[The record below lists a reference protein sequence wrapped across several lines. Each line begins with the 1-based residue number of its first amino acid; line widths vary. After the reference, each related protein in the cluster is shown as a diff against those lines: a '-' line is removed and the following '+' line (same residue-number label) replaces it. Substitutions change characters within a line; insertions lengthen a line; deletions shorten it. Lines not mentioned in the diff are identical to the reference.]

1 MNENMTAI
9 ATFKKNWLN
18 ILIREFINLGIINLY
33 LASSFSI
40 LVTLNSLAL
49 VKYGIDG
56 FNYGITIM
64 GALVLGKVILLS
76 EKVPIVERYEDK
88 PLIISVGYKSILFT
102 IIALFFNSAEHLIVG
117 LFQQE
122 SLGRIL
128 MELQNQVSQIDLFYQ
143 VLCLLIVFVPFFTMR
158 ELDKIL
164 GKGTLFNLFFNSRSL
179 KVGEAASMPAQELL
193 LQHGSDGH
201 FH

>member
-1 MNENMTAI
+1 MITI
-9 ATFKKNWLN
+9 TTFKQNWLN

-76 EKVPIVERYEDK
+76 EKLPIVERYEHK
-88 PLIISVGYKSILFT
+88 PLIISVGYKSVLFT
-102 IIALFFNSAEHLIVG
+102 LIALFFNSVEHLIVG

-122 SLGRIL
+122 SLERIL
-128 MELQNQVSQIDLFYQ
+128 IELQNQVSQIDLFYQ
-143 VLCLLIVFVPFFTMR
+143 ILCLLIVFIPFFTMR
-158 ELDKIL
+158 ELNKIL
-164 GKGTLFNLFFNSRSL
+164 GKGTLFNLFFTRRDF
-179 KVGEAASMPAQELL
+179 KVEEAASMLAEELL
-193 LQHGSDGH
+193 LQHGSDRH

>member
-1 MNENMTAI
+1 MI
-9 ATFKKNWLN
+9 AKTTLNNWKN

-49 VKYGIDG
+49 VKYGING
-56 FNYGITIM
+56 FNYGLEIM

-76 EKVPIVERYEDK
+76 EKMPIVERYQDK
-88 PLIISVGYKSILFT
+88 PLIISVGYKSVLFT
-102 IIALFFNSAEHLIVG
+102 IIALFFNSIEHLIVG
-117 LFQQE
+117 LFQHE
-122 SLGRIL
+122 SLERIL
-128 MELQNQVSQIDLFYQ
+128 IEFKNQVSQIDLFYQ
-143 VLCLLIVFVPFFTMR
+143 ILCLLIVFIPFFMMR
-158 ELDKIL
+158 ELNKIL
-164 GKGTLFNLFFNSRSL
+164 GKGTLFNLFFNNRSL
-179 KVGEAASMPAQELL
+179 KVKEVASMPVQELL

>member
-1 MNENMTAI
+1 MIAI
-9 ATFKKNWLN
+9 TTFKKNWLN

-76 EKVPIVERYEDK
+76 EKIPIVERYEDK
-88 PLIISVGYKSILFT
+88 PLIISVGYKSVLFT
-102 IIALFFNSAEHLIVG
+102 IIALFFNSVEHLIVG

-122 SLGRIL
+122 SLDRIL
-128 MELQNQVSQIDLFYQ
+128 IELQNQVSQVDLFYQ
-143 VLCLLIVFVPFFTMR
+143 ILCLLIVFIPFFTMR

-179 KVGEAASMPAQELL
+179 KVKEAASMPAQELL

>member
-1 MNENMTAI
+1 MI
-9 ATFKKNWLN
+9 AKTTLNNWKN

-49 VKYGIDG
+49 VKYGING
-56 FNYGITIM
+56 FNYGIEIM

-76 EKVPIVERYEDK
+76 EKMPIVERYQDK
-88 PLIISVGYKSILFT
+88 PLIISVGYKSVLFT
-102 IIALFFNSAEHLIVG
+102 IIALFFNSIEHLIVG
-117 LFQQE
+117 LFQHE
-122 SLGRIL
+122 SLERIL
-128 MELQNQVSQIDLFYQ
+128 IEFKNQVSQIDLFYQ
-143 VLCLLIVFVPFFTMR
+143 ILCLLIVFIPFFMMR
-158 ELDKIL
+158 ELNKIL
-164 GKGTLFNLFFNSRSL
+164 GKGTLFNLFFNNRSL
-179 KVGEAASMPAQELL
+179 KVKEVASMPVQELL

>member
-1 MNENMTAI
+1 MTAI
-9 ATFKKNWLN
+9 TTFKKNWLN

-49 VKYGIDG
+49 AKYGIDG

-76 EKVPIVERYEDK
+76 EKLPIVERYEHK
-88 PLIISVGYKSILFT
+88 PLIISVGYKSVLFT
-102 IIALFFNSAEHLIVG
+102 LIALFFNSVEHLIVG

-122 SLGRIL
+122 SLERIL

-143 VLCLLIVFVPFFTMR
+143 ILCLLIVFVPFFTMR
-158 ELDKIL
+158 ELNKIL
-164 GKGTLFNLFFNSRSL
+164 GKGTLFNLFFTRRSF
-179 KVGEAASMPAQELL
+179 KEEEAASMLAEELL

>member
-1 MNENMTAI
+1 MI
-9 ATFKKNWLN
+9 AKTTLNNWKN

-49 VKYGIDG
+49 VKYGING
-56 FNYGITIM
+56 FNYGIEIM

-76 EKVPIVERYEDK
+76 EKMPIVERYQDK
-88 PLIISVGYKSILFT
+88 PLIISVGYKSVLFT
-102 IIALFFNSAEHLIVG
+102 IIALFFNSIEHLIVG
-117 LFQQE
+117 LFQHE
-122 SLGRIL
+122 SLERIL
-128 MELQNQVSQIDLFYQ
+128 IEFKNQVSQIDLFYQ
-143 VLCLLIVFVPFFTMR
+143 ILCLLIVFIPYFMMR
-158 ELDKIL
+158 ELNKIL
-164 GKGTLFNLFFNSRSL
+164 GKGTLFNLFFNNRSL
-179 KVGEAASMPAQELL
+179 KVKEVASMPVQELL

>member
-1 MNENMTAI
+1 MI
-9 ATFKKNWLN
+9 AKTTLNNWKN

-49 VKYGIDG
+49 VKYGING
-56 FNYGITIM
+56 FNYGIEIM

-76 EKVPIVERYEDK
+76 EKMPIVERYQDK
-88 PLIISVGYKSILFT
+88 PLIISVGYKSVLFT
-102 IIALFFNSAEHLIVG
+102 IIALFFNSIEHLIVG
-117 LFQQE
+117 LFQNE
-122 SLGRIL
+122 SLERIL
-128 MELQNQVSQIDLFYQ
+128 IEFKNQVSQIDLFYQ
-143 VLCLLIVFVPFFTMR
+143 ILCLLIVFIPFFMMR
-158 ELDKIL
+158 ELNKIL
-164 GKGTLFNLFFNSRSL
+164 GKGTLFNLFFNNRSL
-179 KVGEAASMPAQELL
+179 KVKEVASMPVQELL

>member
-1 MNENMTAI
+1 MI
-9 ATFKKNWLN
+9 AKTTLNNWKN

-49 VKYGIDG
+49 VKYGING
-56 FNYGITIM
+56 FNYGIEIM

-76 EKVPIVERYEDK
+76 EKMPIVERYQDK
-88 PLIISVGYKSILFT
+88 PLIISVGYKSVLFT
-102 IIALFFNSAEHLIVG
+102 IIALFFNSIEHLIVG
-117 LFQQE
+117 LFQNE
-122 SLGRIL
+122 SLERIL
-128 MELQNQVSQIDLFYQ
+128 IEFKNQVSQIDLFYQ
-143 VLCLLIVFVPFFTMR
+143 ILCLLIVFIPFFMMR
-158 ELDKIL
+158 ELNKIL
-164 GKGTLFNLFFNSRSL
+164 GKGTLFNLFFNNRSL
-179 KVGEAASMPAQELL
+179 KVKEVASMPAPELL